1 MKRTINF
8 YDFEGAFETD
18 TYKDHFSYEGKKA
31 LFEYLEEYEESTG
44 EEIELDVVAL
54 CCEYVEYENSDE
66 FWEDYDKEDYPNM
79 EAIASNT
86 EVIMIDEEAFIVQQF

>member
-1 MKRTINF
+1 MKKTINF
-8 YDFEGAFETD
+8 YNFERAFETD
-18 TYKDHFSYEGKKA
+18 TYNDHFSYEGKKA
-31 LFEYLEEYEESTG
+31 LFEYIEEYEESTG

-54 CCEYVEYENSDE
+54 CCEYVEYENIAE
-66 FWEDYDKEDYPNM
+66 FWGDYDKQDYPDM

>member
-54 CCEYVEYENSDE
+54 CCEYAEYENIAE
-66 FWEDYDKEDYPNM
+66 FWVDYGQEEYPDI
-79 EAIASNT
+79 EAIADST
-86 EVIMIDEEAFIVQQF
+86 EVIMIDEGAFIIQLF